1 MFDEILLT
9 KLVKCNI
16 HFKWLKTVF
25 DELKSFHGTC
35 LAIAWLGFLNI
46 LHLQQVGGA
55 KNDLVC
61 QWVLFYPENNLVG
74 HYRVEKLGLIGQH
87 HCLGYV

>member
-1 MFDEILLT
+1 MRFYTQLWSNTTFIL
-9 KLVKCNI
+9 NGS
-16 HFKWLKTVF
+16 KTVF
-25 DELKSFHGTC
+25 DESKSFFGPC
-35 LAIAWLGFLNI
+35 LAIFWLSFLNI

-74 HYRVEKLGLIGQH
+74 HYMVIS
-87 HCLGYV
+87 